1 MLLFLHIGGD
11 YVIRAEEII
20 AIIDIKD
27 QLPSPQPE
35 RLITIDENEYKS
47 YVITDSIY
55 YLSPISSATLKK
67 CMTISLS

>member
-27 QLPSPQPE
+27 QLPSPQSE
-35 RLITIDENEYKS
+35 RLIIIDENDYKA
-47 YVITDSIY
+47 YVITDSNY

-67 CMTISLS
+67 RMIISLS